1 MRAAPMLALV
11 ATMSAC
17 AEPVAPQTGGDEP
30 RYLDFVL
37 PLAGL
42 FESTGDGAGDSEQI
56 HALIDAE
63 VSALIAKIGAHE
75 DGMKGRLGFHYT
87 IPIWAVDGRFP
98 GKAVNVIEQ
107 SFAVARARDIAVHVS
122 LETHYF
128 WNTRPDLFNYFDPES
143 PGYDPGNTANVEWS
157 DWGGTPSRARYVN
170 HGVPVELAPH
180 MCYLAATIQSE
191 VSRLAGIVGAAL
203 RTELAALADTGQ
215 SDLFSGLT
223 VTSEPSL
230 DNYTNIDAI
239 DPPLGQLMQSNSS
252 PKVRFGYCSFTAA
265 GYSAANPPADLAT
278 AAAQVNQQW
287 VQSWANAIADSGIAV
302 DRLYTHTA
310 AAAGAPTDHHFDLLN
325 APIDTAFVEQSRPG
339 WTTYPMGSLEESFD
353 VLYEHLAERGYPP
366 WGGTEGAPFD
376 GRGTTS
382 VSEYLS
388 RHYDHGA
395 MVVVLNDGA
404 TGELASQ
411 LRGAI
416 YSPEAI
422 DAYRQFLD
430 DL

>member
-1 MRAAPMLALV
+1 
-11 ATMSAC
+11 
-17 AEPVAPQTGGDEP
+17 
-30 RYLDFVL
+30 
-37 PLAGL
+37 
-42 FESTGDGAGDSEQI
+42 
-56 HALIDAE
+56 
-63 VSALIAKIGAHE
+63 
-75 DGMKGRLGFHYT
+75 
-87 IPIWAVDGRFP
+87 
-98 GKAVNVIEQ
+98 
-107 SFAVARARDIAVHVS
+107 
-122 LETHYF
+122 
-128 WNTRPDLFNYFDPES
+128 
-143 PGYDPGNTANVEWS
+143 
-157 DWGGTPSRARYVN
+157 
-170 HGVPVELAPH
+170 
-180 MCYLAATIQSE
+180 MCYLATTIQSE

-203 RTELAALADTGQ
+203 RTELAALADAGQ
-215 SDLFSGLT
+215 SELFSGLT

-239 DPPLGQLMQSNSS
+239 DPPLAQLMQMNGA

-265 GYSAANPPADLAT
+265 GYSAAQPPPSFAA
-278 AAAQVNQQW
+278 AAAQVNQTW
-287 VQSWANAIADSGIAV
+287 VQSWATAIADSGIPS

-310 AAAGAPTDHHFDLLN
+310 AAAGAPADTHFDLLN
-325 APIDTAFVEQSRPG
+325 APLDTAFVEQSRPG

-353 VLYEHLAERGYPP
+353 LLYQHLAAHGSPP
-366 WGGTEGAPFD
+366 WGGTEAAPFD

-422 DAYRQFLD
+422 AAYRQFLD
-430 DL
+430 GL